1 MSPQATFTAPV
12 ESRISDREF
21 DAVRRLV
28 YENFGISLSS
38 QKKTLVVGRLQ
49 KVLRLRGF
57 STFADYLKW
66 VQGDPSGEALSELA
80 DRISTNHTYFNREH
94 EHFDYFAGTVLPEAV
109 KRRTAA
115 GDAELRVWCAGCSTG
130 EEPYTLMMLMVDAL
144 AAAGARLKP
153 VLLATDISM
162 KALQKAQAAVY
173 PQEAVSKL
181 PPALKNRYLLKQPDG
196 QFRVADPVRT
206 LVHFRRHNLMNRVFR
221 FRSRFDA
228 IFCRNVMIY
237 FDNPTRSKL
246 VEKFADNTV
255 PGGYLFIGH
264 SETISRDGVRYRYVL
279 PACYR
284 KPF

>member
-115 GDAELRVWCAGCSTG
+115 GDPEIRVWCAGCSTG

-181 PPALKNRYLLKQPDG
+181 PPALKNRYLLKQLDG

-221 FRSRFDA
+221 LRSRFDA

-237 FDNPTRSKL
+237 FDNSTRSKL

-284 KPF
+284 KPI